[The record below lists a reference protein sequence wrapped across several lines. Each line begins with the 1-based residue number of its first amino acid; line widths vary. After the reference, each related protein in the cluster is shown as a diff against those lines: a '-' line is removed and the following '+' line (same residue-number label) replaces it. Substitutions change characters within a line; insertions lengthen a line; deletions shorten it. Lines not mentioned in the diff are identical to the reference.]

1 MTYIK
6 CLKTNNMIHGTS
18 VFSMADLNG
27 NNGHLY
33 GKYKKG
39 KNIIDVECLEENEAD
54 GTTYVRTIHP
64 AGFDHVKTSKLYDLH
79 HSNDYIY

>member
-1 MTYIK
+1 
-6 CLKTNNMIHGTS
+6 

-39 KNIIDVECLEENEAD
+39 RDIIEVECLEENVEE
-54 GTTYVRTIHP
+54 GTTYCKIKQPVGYEFI
-64 AGFDHVKTSKLYDLH
+64 KTSKIYDLF
-79 HSNDYIY
+79 HSNEYLW